1 MSNRK
6 LSTYKSKSDR
16 DRRTQLGYQRSTVV
30 HQSCFKIEK
39 EQQ

>member
-6 LSTYKSKSDR
+6 LGTYKSKSDGA
-16 DRRTQLGYQRSTVV
+16 RRTQLGYQHGTVV
-30 HQSCFKIEK
+30 HQSCFEMEK